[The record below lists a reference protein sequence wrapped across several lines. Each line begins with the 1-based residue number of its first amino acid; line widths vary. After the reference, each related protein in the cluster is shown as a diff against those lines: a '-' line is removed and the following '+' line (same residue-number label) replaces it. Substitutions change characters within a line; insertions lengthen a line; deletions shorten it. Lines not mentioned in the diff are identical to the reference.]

1 MRWSLPP
8 AVRRAAVVCA
18 LLAPWPAGALI
29 AQTLRGTVVRPDG
42 APVAGAIVLAVR
54 NGRDSVRT
62 ITSARGLFALS
73 VRVAGTYA
81 ITVHRIGYRPTI
93 GPTVSLT
100 ATETPDLRIVT
111 TSEVI
116 QLGTITATR
125 GRSCRGRTDEDAVA
139 VVWEEARKA
148 LEASTLAAEA
158 GPITGQWIEHRGT
171 LAPDL
176 QVVREQAIVVR
187 EQPTLQV
194 FRSVAP
200 QDLATNGFTTQGGDT
215 LAYFAPDQ
223 RVLLSPEFAASHC
236 FGLEASAGDSLIGIT
251 FTPREPPLGTRTD
264 ITGVVWLHRR
274 SAELRRV
281 DFEYVGAVE
290 AAALPQRA
298 GSVRFARLDD
308 GRFVVTGWR
317 ARLPLFTVRPGRVV
331 PGMTRIVRHDTLVR
345 AVAETGGDVLT
356 LANGPAVLFR
366 QPAPMALVQLEPGRT
381 GPSFSGA
388 EVLVAG
394 TNVVANVD
402 ATGIARIGPLPVG
415 RYAATVKVPA
425 YDTLGIEPLSITV
438 KAALAPA
445 IDTLVL
451 PPVATLFAGLCGRE
465 AEDGALLRGT
475 VRNADGERVRGA
487 RVLLSYLRT
496 DARAIRS
503 GGFALKPES
512 RKTGSDILGDWR
524 FCGVPRGTDVVLA
537 IEGPDGGAV
546 RERFRIDPARMT
558 LRRDAVLIPGT
569 ERRATLGFDG
579 PTNSVDSPTNIALAG
594 RSVLGEFDSRHQR
607 GEATQSLSRQ
617 QILDRRFVQTW
628 QVISALRAVRVY
640 QTREGTFAMSGRSNL
655 PSLRTVGAACPFTI
669 VLDGITMVARN
680 SNGVDLNELPAPERL
695 HGVEL
700 YAGGTRLPALY
711 ASLAGAGFCGVI
723 GLWTER

>member
-1 MRWSLPP
+1 
-8 AVRRAAVVCA
+8 
-18 LLAPWPAGALI
+18 
-29 AQTLRGTVVRPDG
+29 VVRADST
-42 APVAGAIVLAVR
+42 PVSGAIVLAVR
-54 NGRDSVRT
+54 DGRDSLRT
-62 ITSARGLFALS
+62 ITSARGTFTLTARTAGRYAL
-73 VRVAGTYA
+73 
-81 ITVHRIGYRPTI
+81 TVHRIGFRPTL
-93 GPTVSLT
+93 GPTVSLS
-100 ATETPDLRIVT
+100 ADAVSDVRIVT
-111 TSEVI
+111 TSDVV
-116 QLGTITATR
+116 QLATIAATR

-148 LEASTLAAEA
+148 LEVSTLAAEA

-176 QVVREQAIVVR
+176 QVVREQAILLR

-200 QDLATNGFTTQGGDT
+200 QDLAARGFTVQSSDT

-236 FGLEASAGDSLIGIT
+236 FGLESAAGDSLIGIS
-251 FTPREPPLGTRTD
+251 FTPKDPPLATRTD
-264 ITGVVWLHRR
+264 ITGVIWVHRA

-290 AAALPQRA
+290 AAGVPQRA
-298 GSVRFARLDD
+298 GTVRFARLED

-331 PGMTRIVRHDTLVR
+331 PGMTRIARHDTLVR
-345 AVAETGGDVLT
+345 AVAETGGEVLT
-356 LANGPAVLFR
+356 LSSGATVLLR
-366 QPAPMALVQLEPGRT
+366 QPAPTALLQLAPGT
-381 GPSFSGA
+381 SGPAFAGA

-394 TNVVANVD
+394 TNVVSPVD
-402 ATGIARIGPLPVG
+402 ASGLVRIGPLPAG
-415 RYAATVKVPA
+415 RYAATVKLPA
-425 YDTLGIEPLSITV
+425 YDTLGIEPLSVSIT
-438 KAALAPA
+438 AALAPKV
-445 IDTLVL
+445 DTLAL
-451 PPVATLFAGLCGRE
+451 PPVASLFAGLCGRD
-465 AEDGALLRGT
+465 ADDGALLRGT
-475 VRNADGERVRGA
+475 VRTANGDRVRGA

-496 DARAIRS
+496 DARRLRTGS
-503 GGFALKPES
+503 FELKPES

-524 FCGVPRGTDVVLA
+524 FCGVPRGTDLILA
-537 IEGPDGGAV
+537 IEGPDGGAI

-558 LRRDAVLIPGT
+558 LRRDAVLIRGT
-569 ERRATLGFDG
+569 ERSATLGFDG
-579 PTNSVDSPTNIALAG
+579 PNNTVEAPTNIALAG
-594 RSVLGEFDSRHQR
+594 RSLLGEFDSRHQR

-617 QILDRRFVQTW
+617 QILDKRYVQTW

-640 QTREGTFAMSGRSNL
+640 QTREGVFAMSGRGNL
-655 PSLRTVGAACPFTI
+655 PSLRTLGAACPFTI
-669 VLDGITMVARN
+669 VLDGITVVARN
-680 SNGVDLNELPAPERL
+680 VNGVDLNELPAPERL

-711 ASLAGAGFCGVI
+711 ASLAGASFCGVI